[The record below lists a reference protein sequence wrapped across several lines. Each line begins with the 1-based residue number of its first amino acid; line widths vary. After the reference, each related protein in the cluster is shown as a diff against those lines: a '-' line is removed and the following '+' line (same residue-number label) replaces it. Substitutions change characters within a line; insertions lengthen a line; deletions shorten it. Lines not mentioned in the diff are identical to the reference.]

1 MIGRVTGRIEL
12 AARLAETWFRRPST
26 PTRVVMSLTRRCN
39 LRCNM
44 CLTWATEPSVSAMN
58 PDQVGGILAQMPKL
72 TWLDL
77 TGGEIF
83 VRADAEKVFDRV
95 VENAPALRMLH
106 FPTNGW
112 FGDRTVDVVHSLR
125 SRRPEVDLIITVSID
140 GPPRIHDETR
150 GREGSFDRA
159 LETFRRLREIPGVG
173 VYVGT
178 TVTAKNQ
185 EMLEELEGILQSRIP
200 GFSPREWHWNW
211 LQESEH
217 FFKNGQVE
225 GLEPEATSGL
235 VQTHLERRGWPRN
248 PVDLM
253 EFGFLTTLERYQ
265 QGEPTG
271 IGCQSLRSTCFI
283 SPEGDLYPCHVWD
296 RPLGNLLETPL
307 AELWHADET
316 LEVREAV
323 KRLACGGCF
332 TPCEAYPALV
342 GSPVTASVK
351 TLKGLAR
358 VARESLST
366 G

>member
-1 MIGRVTGRIEL
+1 
-12 AARLAETWFRRPST
+12 
-26 PTRVVMSLTRRCN
+26 
-39 LRCNM
+39 M
-44 CLTWATEPSVSAMN
+44 CLTWATEPSISAMT
-58 PDQVGGILAQMPKL
+58 PEQVGDVLVQIPKL

-83 VRADAEKVFDRV
+83 IRADAEQIFERV
-95 VENAPALRMLH
+95 VENTPALRMLH

-112 FGDRTVDVVHSLR
+112 FGDRTVEVARALR

-140 GPPRIHDETR
+140 GPPAVHDQIR
-150 GREGSFDRA
+150 GREGSFERA
-159 LETFRRLREIPGVG
+159 LDTFERLREIDGVG

-185 EMLEELEGILQSRIP
+185 EVLDELESILQSRIE
-200 GFSPREWHWNW
+200 GFSAREWHWNW

-217 FFKNGQVE
+217 FFKNGEVE
-225 GLEPEATSGL
+225 DLEPKATLGL
-235 VQTHLERRGWPRN
+235 VQRHLQRRGWPRN
-248 PVDLM
+248 PVELM

-265 QGEPTG
+265 KGEATG

-307 AELWHADET
+307 AELWYADET
-316 LEVREAV
+316 LKARDEV

-342 GSPVTASVK
+342 GSPITASVK
-351 TLKGLAR
+351 SLEGLAR
-358 VARESLST
+358 VARESLT
-366 G
+366 MG